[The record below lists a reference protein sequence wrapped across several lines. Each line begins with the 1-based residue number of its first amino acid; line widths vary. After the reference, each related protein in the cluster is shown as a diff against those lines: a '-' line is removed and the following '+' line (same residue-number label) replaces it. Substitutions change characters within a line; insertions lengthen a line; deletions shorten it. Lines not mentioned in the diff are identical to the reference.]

1 MRNVLSANVCGASII
16 LIFAF
21 ATIQDD
27 TGHVAIATPAPTS
40 PSTISDLSNITIGME
55 RNMCM
60 GTCPVYSLEIFG
72 NGTLVYN
79 GERFVNVTGRQIS
92 SIPEDEV
99 KELVEEF
106 YKINYF
112 SLNDTFDKIVKTDQP
127 TVITSININGTFK
140 SIFDNLGAIAPEGLR
155 LLENRIDE
163 ITNSSKWVEPYVH
176 PQGEPIR

>member
-1 MRNVLSANVCGASII
+1 MSANVCGTSII
-16 LIFAF
+16 LVFAF

-112 SLNDTFDKIVKTDQP
+112 SLNDTFD
-127 TVITSININGTFK
+127 
-140 SIFDNLGAIAPEGLR
+140 
-155 LLENRIDE
+155 
-163 ITNSSKWVEPYVH
+163 
-176 PQGEPIR
+176 